1 MRAIS
6 EVLATLI
13 MVGIAVGAAVAL
25 AAVLGGVLSPQGLG
39 QAGLIIY
46 RAQMFRD
53 PTNPAGTTYILAL
66 GLQAT
71 SPGQVDRV
79 VSVYV
84 VYQGQHFRCDS
95 ITYDVFPSALNRGD
109 VVYYYAACVFSSPPA
124 PGSRV
129 LAALE
134 YSTGGAVKA
143 ATAEVTVS

>member
-1 MRAIS
+1 VRAIS

-39 QAGLIIY
+39 QAGLMIY

-71 SPGQVDRV
+71 SPGQANVD
-79 VSVYV
+79 SVYV
-84 VYQGQHFRCDS
+84 VHQGQQVRCQS
-95 ITYDVFPSALNRGD
+95 ITYDVFPAVLNRGD
-109 VVYYYAACVFSSPPA
+109 VVYFYAACVFSSPPS

-129 LAALE
+129 LAVLE
-134 YSTGGAVKA
+134 YRTGGAVKA